1 MAQWRKVI
9 VSGSNAEL
17 NNINSSGNV
26 VPTITNGGSLGTNA
40 LNWSDLFLDSG
51 AVVNFDSGDVT
62 LTHSGNL
69 LDIDGGNTRVDRLEL
84 DSASDYLDVSTDLQI
99 VAAADV
105 SINAGGGNVKPSAN
119 DGSALGVSGTA
130 FSDLFLAS
138 GAVVDFNAGDVT
150 LTHSAN
156 ALTVGGG
163 DVLIGGNSVSGSSA
177 STGSFGHLNVS
188 GNGVFGGNL
197 TFGDANTD
205 SVSFGADIDSN
216 LIPNADDTYDLGSAT
231 QAWQDLFI
239 EGDIT
244 LTDAGSVKAT
254 AGNLTVD
261 SEAATLVLDG
271 HTGVDID
278 ASNSG
283 KVAIDG
289 AGGIDI
295 GVAADVAIDI
305 DSAALDIDASGA
317 ITIDGTSTLSIDAA
331 DDMNF
336 TITSGTGGEDL
347 TIAQVGANDSSIII
361 TAAGTGADAVS
372 IDATAGSMVIGATLV
387 DTKTLTLGNT
397 LSTYLQLTPHGT
409 AASEKVLLYNA
420 SGSADDAIKIH
431 SDAGGVTIKADNDS
445 LHIDADGT
453 DADALNIDSAGG
465 IDVDAAAAVDIL
477 AASTLTAKGATGAS
491 LGDDTG
497 TWEFDGAG
505 ALSETGMTTVSITPS
520 STFDLDAAGAITID
534 GASITLGGDSDTAF
548 DIDTSTLDIDS
559 SGAITIDSTEGVSV
573 QGGAASDFTTGVG
586 ALTLDGAGGVNIAGN
601 AAEVD
606 VTTSGAV
613 DINSGAFTLNG
624 STVGIDGSAALTLG
638 ASEMDIDADGGVI
651 NMDATST
658 ITIGGTN
665 ATGVTIGKSDTT
677 VSIPG
682 SLDVN
687 GTLTTIDTTNLKVAD
702 RFILMASGSSSGDGG
717 IVVETDGAGAGTSLG
732 YDDSASRWALS
743 KADDTSH
750 SSTTITPR
758 QYVVSVSGSAADAS
772 GNPSDFGSAAGDRI
786 GMMHVNT
793 STGDIFIF
801 S

>member
-26 VPTITNGGSLGTNA
+26 VPTITDGGSLGTSA
-40 LNWSDLFLDSG
+40 LNWGDLFLDSG
-51 AVVNFDSGDVT
+51 AVVNFDSSDVT
-62 LTHSGNL
+62 LTH
-69 LDIDGGNTRVDRLEL
+69 
-84 DSASDYLDVSTDLQI
+84 
-99 VAAADV
+99 AA
-105 SINAGGGNVKPSAN
+105 NKLTLGGGNLEV
-119 DGSALGVSGTA
+119 
-130 FSDLFLAS
+130 
-138 GAVVDFNAGDVT
+138 GD
-150 LTHSAN
+150 N
-156 ALTVGGG
+156 
-163 DVLIGGNSVSGSSA
+163 NVSGSST
-177 STGSFGHLNVS
+177 STGSFGYLNVA
-188 GNGVFGGNL
+188 GDGVFGGNL
-197 TFGDANTD
+197 TFGDAATD

-216 LIPNADDTYDLGSAT
+216 LIPNVDDTYDLGSAT

-295 GVAADVAIDI
+295 GVAADVAVDFNSSTF
-305 DSAALDIDASGA
+305 DLDASGA
-317 ITIDGTSTLSIDAA
+317 ITIDGTSTVSIDGA

-397 LSTYLQLTPHGT
+397 LSTYLQLTPHDT

-497 TWEFDGAG
+497 TWEFDGSG

-520 STFDLDAAGAITID
+520 STLDLDAGGAITID
-534 GASITLGGDSDTAF
+534 GSSISLGTDSDTAF

-559 SGAITIDSTEGVSV
+559 SGAITIDGTSTFSV
-573 QGGAASDFTTGVG
+573 DAQGAT
-586 ALTLDGAGGVNIAGN
+586 NI
-601 AAEVD
+601 D
-606 VTTSGAV
+606 TTSGTLSIGTA
-613 DINSGAFTLNG
+613 NSGIAVSIGHTT
-624 STVGIDGSAALTLG
+624 SEVTVNDNLTVTG
-638 ASEMDIDADGGVI
+638 
-651 NMDATST
+651 
-658 ITIGGTN
+658 N
-665 ATGVTIGKSDTT
+665 ATIAGD
-677 VSIPG
+677 
-682 SLDVN
+682 LDIN
-687 GTLTTIDTTNLKVAD
+687 GTLTTIDTTNLRVAD
-702 RFILMASGSSSGDGG
+702 RFILAASGSTSGDGG
-717 IVVETDGAGAGTSLG
+717 IIISTGAAGIGTALG
-732 YDDSASRWALS
+732 YDDSASRWALT
-743 KADDTSH
+743 KADDTVDTATS
-750 SSTTITPR
+750 ITPR
-758 QYVVSVSGSAADAS
+758 QYVVSVSGSGANPS

-786 GMMHVNT
+786 GLMHVNT
-793 STGDIFIF
+793 TSGDIFIF